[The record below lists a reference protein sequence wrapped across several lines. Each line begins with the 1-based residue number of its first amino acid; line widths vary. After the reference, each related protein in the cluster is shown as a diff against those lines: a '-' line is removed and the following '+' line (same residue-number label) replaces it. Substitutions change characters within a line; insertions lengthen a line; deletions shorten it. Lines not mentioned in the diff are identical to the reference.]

1 MQTMMT
7 SLPENM
13 IPVCSVLP
21 VVNNAQQLVGLM
33 PAAVSASAQEMSF
46 LLTCFSGSGSDFF
59 EQLAAIDLFL
69 PISNPKLLPDDF
81 AAQANAARVVLCIPD
96 QSCADAATLLK
107 LKSLISQGFRVLLD
121 DFSSEHTS
129 ALPEAKFLALDC
141 SAGIPPSFNACLS
154 NHRGS
159 THFAKNIATQRHFV
173 AAADAGF
180 TLFSGDYPF
189 APAENNRTSDATIR
203 TRLLKL
209 LGLVSHDADSH
220 ALEELFKQDTTLSF
234 MLFKLVSSAAFA
246 QTVKVSS
253 FGQAIN
259 LLGRRQ
265 LQRWLQLLLYA
276 RQRENGP
283 ALNPLMLRA
292 AFRASFMEALCKEQ
306 GGNKDQQDCAFMVG
320 MFSLLDQLFASP
332 LEEILL
338 PLNLMD
344 EVLDALLKRAGQLG
358 GQLQIAQL
366 ADRANTG
373 ELQSLLSHL
382 AIDASIY
389 YQCQMKAYGWVH
401 QICQEM

>member
-1 MQTMMT
+1 MT
-7 SLPENM
+7 NSRENM
-13 IPVCSVLP
+13 IPVCSLLP
-21 VVNNAQQLVGLM
+21 VANDMQHLAGLM
-33 PAAVSASAQEMSF
+33 FSLEHASPQETS
-46 LLTCFSGSGSDFF
+46 LLLQCIHENILANQLTSVDFF
-59 EQLAAIDLFL
+59 LQIPDLH
-69 PISNPKLLPDDF
+69 SLPDDLEVKVD
-81 AAQANAARVVLCIPD
+81 ASKVVLCVNHAGCVD
-96 QSCADAATLLK
+96 DAAKIILK
-107 LKSLISQGFRVLLD
+107 RFASQGFRILID
-121 DFSSEHTS
+121 DISSEMLSLSGHTES
-129 ALPEAKFLALDC
+129 VSLDC
-141 SAGIPPSFNACLS
+141 GSGIPSFAQSCLA
-154 NHRGS
+154 NYAGGMHL
-159 THFAKNIATQRHFV
+159 AKNISTRVQLGQ
-173 AAADAGF
+173 AADAGF

-189 APAENNRTSDATIR
+189 SPVESNRTSDATIR

-209 LGLVSHDADSH
+209 LALVSHDAESRE
-220 ALEELFKQDTTLSF
+220 LEELFKQDTTLTF

-292 AFRASFMEALCKEQ
+292 AFRASFMEAICKEQ

-320 MFSLLDQLFASP
+320 MFSLLDKLFGSP

-344 EVLDALLKRAGQLG
+344 DVLDALVRKNGQLG
-358 GQLQIAQL
+358 KQLHIVEL
-366 ADRANTG
+366 ADRKDNG
-373 ELQSLLSHL
+373 ELK
-382 AIDASIY
+382 AILCTLNIEADIY
-389 YQCQMKAYGWVH
+389 YRCQIKAYSWVN